1 MLENI
6 RLSFR
11 GIWSH
16 KMRSFL
22 TMLGII
28 IGIAA
33 IIAIVS
39 TIQGTN
45 EQIEKNLIGSG
56 SNNVK
61 VTLQKDGYD
70 MDLSYETAPAGVT
83 EGSAAWGIH
92 GRCHSADDERQGGH
106 VKNAALYRTRQAS
119 NAVYYLNTA
128 LSGGNITGVD
138 DGYFDTASYVVMKGR
153 GFSKN
158 DYANARR
165 VALIDESVE
174 SSLFSG
180 ESALGKTV
188 EIQGYPFTVVGVVT
202 EKDSYDLVI
211 NSMDDYYMYAHDD
224 SQGNVFVPSGTWPV
238 IFGYDEPQNL
248 LLKADSTDT
257 MATVGKAAEEILNSN
272 LNVTDGSDVTY
283 KAQDLQEQAKQIQ
296 QLSQSTNMML
306 IWIAGISL
314 LVGGIGVMNIMLVSV
329 TERTSEI
336 GLKKAIGAGKGAI
349 LGQFLTEAVVLTSLG
364 GLVGVLVG
372 VILSKVI
379 SMLNGTP
386 TAISPAAAI
395 LAVLF
400 SMAIG
405 IIFGMLPSYKAAN
418 LNPIDAL
425 RHE

>member
-61 VTLQKDGYD
+61 ITLQKDGYD
-70 MDLSYETAPAGVT
+70 LDLSYESLPSGLT
-83 EGSAAWGIH
+83 EVSQETLDTIK
-92 GRCHSADDERQGGH
+92 DLDH
-106 VKNAALYRTRQAS
+106 VENASLYRTRQDY
-119 NAVYYLNTA
+119 NAVYYQNTS
-128 LSGGNITGVD
+128 LSGSKVTGID
-138 DGYFDTASYVVMKGR
+138 KDYLDTCNYTIMKGR
-153 GFSKN
+153 GFSDN
-158 DYANARR
+158 DFDKKRR
-165 VALIDESVE
+165 VALVDETAE
-174 SSLFSG
+174 SSLFEG
-180 ESALGKTV
+180 ESAVGKTI
-188 EIQGYPFTVVGVVT
+188 EIKGYPYTIVGVVT
-202 EKDSYDLVI
+202 EKNTYDLVI
-211 NSMDDYYMYAHDD
+211 NSLEDYYTYAYNDTTA
-224 SQGNVFVPSGTWPV
+224 NVFVPDGTWPV
-238 IFGYDEPQNL
+238 IYAYDEPQNL
-248 LLKADSTDT
+248 VIKADSTDT
-257 MATVGKAAEEILNSN
+257 MASAGKAAENELNSRV
-272 LNVTDGSDVTY
+272 NVTDGTTVAY

-336 GLKKAIGAGKGAI
+336 GLKKAIGAGKSAI

-364 GLVGVLVG
+364 GLVGVIVG

-379 SMLNGTP
+379 SILNGTP
-386 TAISPAAAI
+386 TSINPAAAI

>member
-83 EGSAAWGIH
+83 EVSAATLDSIKEL
-92 GRCHSADDERQGGH
+92 DH

-128 LSGGNITGVD
+128 LSGGNITCVD

-202 EKDSYDLVI
+202 
-211 NSMDDYYMYAHDD
+211 D

>member
-1 MLENI
+1 MGHEAPFEL
-6 RLSFR
+6 
-11 GIWSH
+11 
-16 KMRSFL
+16 KY
-22 TMLGII
+22 
-28 IGIAA
+28 IGI
-33 IIAIVS
+33 
-39 TIQGTN
+39 GN
-45 EQIEKNLIGSG
+45 EQWGDNFFKHYEAFVDAFDAAKSSNPELYGDIEL
-56 SNNVK
+56 
-61 VTLQKDGYD
+61 
-70 MDLSYETAPAGVT
+70 MF
-83 EGSAAWGIH
+83 SA
-92 GRCHSADDERQGGH
+92 
-106 VKNAALYRTRQAS
+106 
-119 NAVYYLNTA
+119 
-128 LSGGNITGVD
+128 GVD
-138 DGYFDTASYVVMKGR
+138 DGD
-153 GFSKN
+153 
-158 DYANARR
+158 
-165 VALIDESVE
+165 
-174 SSLFSG
+174 SG
-180 ESALGKTV
+180 A
-188 EIQGYPFTVVGVVT
+188 
-202 EKDSYDLVI
+202 D
-211 NSMDDYYMYAHDD
+211 YMYAYDD

-405 IIFGMLPSYKAAN
+405 IIFGLLPSYKAAN

>member
-83 EGSAAWGIH
+83 EVSAATLDSIKEL
-92 GRCHSADDERQGGH
+92 DH

-128 LSGGNITGVD
+128 LSGGNITCVD

-296 QLSQSTNMML
+296 QLSQSTNM
-306 IWIAGISL
+306 
-314 LVGGIGVMNIMLVSV
+314 IGVMNIMLVSV

>member
-83 EGSAAWGIH
+83 EVSAATLDSIKEL
-92 GRCHSADDERQGGH
+92 DH

-296 QLSQSTNMML
+296 QLSQSTNMKL

-314 LVGGIGVMNIMLVSV
+314 LV
-329 TERTSEI
+329 ERTSEI

>member
-1 MLENI
+1 MSRRTFCL
-6 RLSFR
+6 R
-11 GIWSH
+11 
-16 KMRSFL
+16 
-22 TMLGII
+22 
-28 IGIAA
+28 
-33 IIAIVS
+33 
-39 TIQGTN
+39 Q
-45 EQIEKNLIGSG
+45 
-56 SNNVK
+56 
-61 VTLQKDGYD
+61 
-70 MDLSYETAPAGVT
+70 TARK
-83 EGSAAWGIH
+83 W
-92 GRCHSADDERQGGH
+92 
-106 VKNAALYRTRQAS
+106 
-119 NAVYYLNTA
+119 
-128 LSGGNITGVD
+128 
-138 DGYFDTASYVVMKGR
+138 
-153 GFSKN
+153 
-158 DYANARR
+158 
-165 VALIDESVE
+165 
-174 SSLFSG
+174 
-180 ESALGKTV
+180 
-188 EIQGYPFTVVGVVT
+188 
-202 EKDSYDLVI
+202 
-211 NSMDDYYMYAHDD
+211 
-224 SQGNVFVPSGTWPV
+224 
-238 IFGYDEPQNL
+238 
-248 LLKADSTDT
+248 
-257 MATVGKAAEEILNSN
+257 AEEILNSN

-364 GLVGVLVG
+364 GLVGVLV
-372 VILSKVI
+372 SKVI

>member
-45 EQIEKNLIGSG
+45 DQIEKNLIGSG

-70 MDLSYETAPAGVT
+70 IDLSYDSVPAGIT
-83 EGSAAWGIH
+83 EVSDSTLDQIKDIDHVESA
-92 GRCHSADDERQGGH
+92 SLYKSRQ
-106 VKNAALYRTRQAS
+106 NY
-119 NAVYYLNTA
+119 NDVYYLNTI
-128 LSGGNITGVD
+128 LSGGTVLGID
-138 DGYFDTASYVVMKGR
+138 SGYFDTCGYTIMKGR
-153 GFSKN
+153 GFSQN
-158 DYANARR
+158 DYDKSKK
-165 VALIDESVE
+165 VALIDEKAQKA
-174 SSLFSG
+174 LFQG
-180 ESALGKTV
+180 ESAIGKTI
-188 EIQGYPFTVVGVVT
+188 EIKGEPFSVVGIVT
-202 EKDSYDLVI
+202 EKDSYELVI
-211 NSMDDYYMYAHDD
+211 NSIEDYYTYSND
-224 SQGNVFVPSGTWPV
+224 SSAGNIFVPESVWPV
-238 IFGYDEPQNL
+238 IYRYDEPQNL
-248 LLKADSTDT
+248 ILKTDSADN
-257 MATVGKAAEEILNSN
+257 MAAAGKAAQDILNSSMASS
-272 LNVTDGSDVTY
+272 DGSTEY
-283 KAQDLQEQAKQIQ
+283 KAQDLLEQAKQIQ

-349 LGQFLTEAVVLTSLG
+349 LGQFLTEAVVLTSIG
-364 GLVGVLVG
+364 GLVGVIVG

-379 SMLNGTP
+379 SALNGTP
-386 TAISPAAAI
+386 TSINPVAAV

-405 IIFGMLPSYKAAN
+405 IIFGILPSHKAAN